1 MKFFSGLTIILASL
15 LTAEALSIPN
25 ALQRR
30 DGSDISL
37 RDVSLN
43 DLFKRKGGGGGGR
56 GGGGGS
62 SSSSSSSGSSGGGR
76 TSSSSNIGGST
87 ASGSGAARSYGGG
100 AYYGGGATVPYR
112 AGDRSTKGIRPVGLL
127 PVAGLAFFPGLWL
140 YGAYM
145 YPYGSPYHYYNRS
158 ANRNESKPVTCLCQE
173 YQPCGCDDNNDG
185 QFLNQ
190 TIGNGTNLN
199 SSLVQRAVVNG
210 TDQFFINGS
219 LPNGTTAPGG
229 EGAGMSISGQA
240 LSSMGWAVMGTL
252 VTAAMWS
259 L

>member
-1 MKFFSGLTIILASL
+1 MGRIETTNNRLQQVSTMKFSSILTIL
-15 LTAEALSIPN
+15 LTSLCAVEALSVSN

-30 DGSDISL
+30 EGSDISL

-56 GGGGGS
+56 GGGGS
-62 SSSSSSSGSSGGGR
+62 
-76 TSSSSNIGGST
+76 TS
-87 ASGSGAARSYGGG
+87 AGSGAARSYGGG
-100 AYYGGGATVPYR
+100 AYYGGGASVPYK
-112 AGDRSTKGIRPVGLL
+112 AGDRSTGGIRPIGLL

-158 ANRNESKPVTCLCQE
+158 ANRNESKPVTCLCE
-173 YQPCGCDDNNDG
+173 RYNPCGCDDNND
-185 QFLNQ
+185 QSFLNNI
-190 TIGNGTNLN
+190 IGNGTNLN
-199 SSLVQRAVVNG
+199 GTLVQRAVVND
-210 TDQFFINGS
+210 TDQFFINGT

-240 LSSMGWAVMGTL
+240 LSHMGWALMGTL

>member
-1 MKFFSGLTIILASL
+1 MKFSSILTIL
-15 LTAEALSIPN
+15 LTSLCAVEALSVSN

-30 DGSDISL
+30 EGSDISL

-56 GGGGGS
+56 GGGGS
-62 SSSSSSSGSSGGGR
+62 SSSGSSSSGSSGGGR
-76 TSSSSNIGGST
+76 TSSSSNVGGST
-87 ASGSGAARSYGGG
+87 SAGSGAARSYGGG
-100 AYYGGGATVPYR
+100 AYYGGGASVPYK
-112 AGDRSTKGIRPVGLL
+112 AGDRSTGGIRPIGLL

-158 ANRNESKPVTCLCQE
+158 ANRNESKPVTCLCE
-173 YQPCGCDDNNDG
+173 RYNPCGCDDNND
-185 QFLNQ
+185 QSFLNNI
-190 TIGNGTNLN
+190 IGNGTNLN
-199 SSLVQRAVVNG
+199 GTLVQRAVVND
-210 TDQFFINGS
+210 TDQFFINGT

-240 LSSMGWAVMGTL
+240 LSHMGWALMGTL